1 MLKQEGTTKEYTY
14 DSLNRLSTT
23 KLTVNGTP
31 QTITYSYDD
40 VGNLATK
47 TDGRNITTAYNYDE
61 FNRLKS
67 VVNAKLEATSYTYD
81 LNGNLLTQ
89 TDGNRNVTTYEYNA
103 RNIVKKKISH
113 EGRLCLPNSFT
124 YINGKV
130 ESYTYNADGNM
141 NTKIDRNGKT
151 TAYVYDIHGR
161 LMSRNTGSQTIAYT
175 YDNNSNQ
182 LTMTDSTGTTT
193 RTYDELNR
201 TTTKNV
207 PSIGMN
213 TYVYDIT
220 TNVTAG
226 NIKETSTD
234 AKGNNVEKVY
244 DKIGR
249 LASVISAD
257 GTTTYTYDSNGNRIS
272 MEYPNGVKEEY
283 TYYEDNLLKALVNKK
298 ADGSII
304 DSYSYTYD
312 AAHNQTSKTD
322 AKGTT
327 SYTYDSLNRLEKVVE
342 PDGKT
347 TTYTFDKAGNR
358 LTEAVAVAETVTA
371 MTNYTYDEQN
381 RLTTTVTVG
390 GNGVSEK
397 LTYNY
402 DDNGNMISKFKVK
415 LNLAEPNL
423 VGTFDIFKAGEKED
437 NSVSF
442 YEYDELNQLVKT
454 TEGNKKISY
463 AYNGE
468 GYRVQ
473 KSINGQVSNYLYEAD
488 KVVLETNG
496 TGAQTAR
503 NVYGTNLV
511 SRTADNDTAYYLYNG
526 HADVVA
532 LLSTTGSTLASY
544 YYDAFGNATEKT
556 GTASNPYRYA
566 GYRYDEETDVYYL
579 NARYYDAKIARF
591 MTEDTYTGQQ
601 NDPLSLN
608 LYTYCH
614 NEPMMYI
621 DPTGHYNAY
630 IETNGAGGN
639 GANTK
644 GVGSG
649 NLTEGSK
656 GDNVKLLQQKLKN
669 EGYNITVDGVFGP
682 KTEKAVKDFQIKNGL
697 TPDGIVGYNT
707 NKVLFAKEDN
717 KKNQKNNDDKKKSN
731 EFSQNQGTSQS
742 ASSVANIIVLPIL
755 GLDAITAP
763 TPGIEG
769 SPILKTAI
777 GITLTAVAAMEAN
790 DKIGKTVYNYL
801 VIDLSY
807 GDLTDAEVEA
817 ISVKNAVIGMPDKH
831 PWDKLPSG
839 GSISFEP
846 PVDKAGNPQVKKG
859 PNSGVLDKYGR
870 EWVRDKTADKVGNGH
885 WDVQL
890 PNGDHL
896 NVNGDDTKNPGEINH
911 GKPNNG
917 NKKK

>member
-1 MLKQEGTTKEYTY
+1 MKA
-14 DSLNRLSTT
+14 RL
-23 KLTVNGTP
+23 G
-31 QTITYSYDD
+31 
-40 VGNLATK
+40 
-47 TDGRNITTAYNYDE
+47 
-61 FNRLKS
+61 
-67 VVNAKLEATSYTYD
+67 
-81 LNGNLLTQ
+81 
-89 TDGNRNVTTYEYNA
+89 
-103 RNIVKKKISH
+103 
-113 EGRLCLPNSFT
+113 LPSSFT

-130 ESYTYNADGNM
+130 ESYTYNADGSM
-141 NTKIDRNGKT
+141 KTKINRNELT

-161 LMSRNTGSQTIAYT
+161 LMSRNTGSQTISYT

-220 TNVTAG
+220 TNVVAG

-244 DKIGR
+244 DMIGR

-257 GTTTYTYDSNGNRIS
+257 GTTTYTYDGNGNRIS

-283 TYYEDNLLKALVNKK
+283 TYYEDNLLKTLVNKK

-304 DSYSYTYD
+304 DSYTYTYD

-381 RLTTTVTVG
+381 RLTTTVTVK

-423 VGTFDIFKAGEKED
+423 VGTFNIFKAGESED
-437 NSVSF
+437 SSVSF

-473 KSINGQVSNYLYEAD
+473 KSINGQVSNYLYEGD

-496 TGAQTAR
+496 TGAQTAA
-503 NVYGTNLV
+503 NIYGTNLV
-511 SRTADNDTAYYLYNG
+511 SRTADSETAYYLYNG

-591 MTEDTYTGQQ
+591 MTEDTYTGQM

-614 NEPMMYI
+614 NEPMMYV
-621 DPTGHYNAY
+621 DPTGHYDAY
-630 IETNGAGGN
+630 IETNGSGGN
-639 GANTK
+639 GLNTK
-644 GVGSG
+644 GIGSG

-669 EGYNITVDGVFGP
+669 AGYNITVDGVFGP
-682 KTEKAVKDFQIKNGL
+682 MTESIVKQFQKDNGL
-697 TPDGIVGYNT
+697 SADGIVGYNT
-707 NKVLFAKEDN
+707 NKALFGKEDN
-717 KKNQKNNDDKKKSN
+717 KKNQKNDDDKKKSN
-731 EFSQNQGTSQS
+731 EFNQNQGTGQS
-742 ASSVANIIVLPIL
+742 TSSGSGVYITKPSKPDEIQIHAITDVKRFLDRELNDSMYIYYLSTTSSPYAVSKSKSYTDRYNEAVKDDANENVLL
-755 GLDAITAP
+755 FLLDAYMTIKSNDGEIHMP
-763 TPGIEG
+763 TRAIKTYSDNNS
-769 SPILKTAI
+769 SPSLSESYDTFGEKLK
-777 GITLTAVAAMEAN
+777 
-790 DKIGKTVYNYL
+790 
-801 VIDLSY
+801 
-807 GDLTDAEVEA
+807 DAELEMNIVNNSQYKYLINGPTERKEFINRLENLKGMISNDNLDIYDNEVNNIRYKEYMLENIDA
-817 ISVKNAVIGMPDKH
+817 IIYMNIDY
-831 PWDKLPSG
+831 
-839 GSISFEP
+839 
-846 PVDKAGNPQVKKG
+846 KK
-859 PNSGVLDKYGR
+859 SSEELIKYI
-870 EWVRDKTADKVGNGH
+870 EFM
-885 WDVQL
+885 
-890 PNGDHL
+890 
-896 NVNGDDTKNPGEINH
+896 
-911 GKPNNG
+911 
-917 NKKK
+917 KKQK